1 MITAPIPA
9 NEPQR
14 LNALRSLNLLDSEVE
29 ERFDRITRLA
39 KRLFDVPIAVVSLV
53 DAERQWF
60 KSSYGVSIRETP
72 REHSFCAHA
81 ILEQDVLVI
90 SDATQDVRFHDNPL
104 VTGTPNVRFYAGCP
118 LKAGQDAIV
127 GTLCL
132 MDTKPRT
139 MDDHDQALL
148 RDLARLVEQELVA
161 TQLAS
166 MDDLTHLSNR
176 RGFTMLGERA
186 LETCRRHNWTASLLF
201 FDLDQFKPINDRY
214 GHAEGDRALQAFA
227 DLLRAGLRYTDVIG
241 RLGGDEFVALLVAAT
256 PEGTDGMIERL
267 RESLDA
273 YNREQQRGYELRFS
287 VGAVSFDPARHSS
300 MADLLAEG
308 DQRMYRNK
316 RERRDDTSA
325 P

>member
-1 MITAPIPA
+1 MIPAPIPA

-14 LNALRSLNLLDSEVE
+14 LSALRSLNLLDSDVE

-39 KRLFDVPIAVVSLV
+39 RRLFDVPIAVVSLV
-53 DAERQWF
+53 DADRQWF
-60 KSSYGVSIRETP
+60 KSSYGMAVRETP

-81 ILEQDVLVI
+81 ILEQNVMVVP
-90 SDATQDVRFHDNPL
+90 DATQDARFHDSPL
-104 VTGTPNVRFYAGCP
+104 VTGKPHVRFYAGCP
-118 LKAGQDAIV
+118 LTAGQGATV

-132 MDTKPRT
+132 MDDKPRK

-186 LETCRRHNWTASLLF
+186 LETCRRHQWTAALLF

-214 GHAEGDRALQAFA
+214 GHAEGDRALQGFA
-227 DLLRAGLRYTDVIG
+227 NLLRANLRYTDVIG
-241 RLGGDEFVALLVAAT
+241 RIGGDEFVVLLVATT
-256 PEGTDGMIERL
+256 PAGTENMIERL
-267 RESLDA
+267 RESLDT
-273 YNREQQRGYELRFS
+273 YNRDQQRGYELRFS
-287 VGAVSFDPARHSS
+287 VGAVSFDPARHAL

-308 DQRMYRNK
+308 DQQMYRNK
-316 RERRDDTSA
+316 RERRADTSGQ
-325 P
+325 